1 MNPSK
6 LLGTRL
12 MILAR
17 VTGQLIVRLNLFS
30 NGNCPLDWNSIFY
43 ANPLLKK
50 NIQFDM
56 KYLFEYLISEGSSK
70 ARVKSRERLYER
82 YFLIQVTCN
91 MNTKGQTWN
100 ENI

>member
-1 MNPSK
+1 
-6 LLGTRL
+6 
-12 MILAR
+12 
-17 VTGQLIVRLNLFS
+17 
-30 NGNCPLDWNSIFY
+30 
-43 ANPLLKK
+43 
-50 NIQFDM
+50 M

-100 ENI
+100 ENIWIVTRPDEESPSLQP